1 MRIVWHRA
9 SLRRQTVAGLR
20 APRSGAK
27 RHCEAAKRSTAAAC
41 LLGGLRRSFAA
52 IAALMLAGLIAG
64 PATALA
70 QQARPASTR
79 VTFTKDVAPIF
90 QARCQSCHRPG
101 TVAPMSLLTYQDARP
116 WARAIKDRVVRRE
129 MPPWHYD
136 KTAGIQKLKGDISLT
151 DEQIATI
158 AAWVDAGAPMGD
170 PKDMPAALVFNDEA
184 WTIGKPDLV
193 ITAPTDT
200 IYAEGPDWWVNR
212 NVESAIVEDRYIKA
226 VETRV
231 SKEGRLVVHHA
242 IATLIQEESEP
253 QAGTA
258 GRTVLRGP
266 VVNIDEGTYLSEYAV
281 GKYGETFP
289 EGTGRVIRAGA
300 KVRFNMHYHAVGKQ
314 IPATTSVGFVF
325 YPKGYQP
332 KRFIMDLFPHENDTI
347 DIPPGQMTRTDVY
360 YSLPKAA
367 RLIGFQPHMHMRGK
381 AMCMEAIYLDG
392 NREMLSC
399 VDRFDFNWHV
409 MYQYQDDVAPLL
421 PKGTTIHLIA
431 IHDNTATSRRNP
443 DPTLWVGWG
452 QRSIDDMAAAHIN
465 TEFMEDADYE
475 RALAERKARQG
486 KAAGTQQQ
494 P

>member
-1 MRIVWHRA
+1 MIVNSVSREVDMRIVWQRA
-9 SLRRQTVAGLR
+9 SLRRGTVAGLGI
-20 APRSGAK
+20 P
-27 RHCEAAKRSTAAAC
+27 
-41 LLGGLRRSFAA
+41 
-52 IAALMLAGLIAG
+52 ALVVAVLIGG

-70 QQARPASTR
+70 QGKPASTR

-136 KTAGIQKLKGDISLT
+136 KTVGVQKLKGDISLT

-170 PKDMPAALVFNDEA
+170 PKDMPKPLVFNDDV
-184 WTIGKPDLV
+184 WTIGTPDLV
-193 ITAPTDT
+193 ITAPPDT
-200 IYAEGPDWWVNR
+200 VYAEGPDWWVNR
-212 NVESAIVEDRYIKA
+212 NVDSGLTEDRYIKA

-231 SKEGRLVVHHA
+231 SKEGRPVVHHA
-242 IATLIQEESEP
+242 IATLIQDENEP
-253 QAGTA
+253 RSRSGG
-258 GRTVLRGP
+258 GRTVLQGP
-266 VVNIDEGTYLSEYAV
+266 VVNIDEGSYLSEYAV
-281 GKYGETFP
+281 GKYGDIFP
-289 EGTGRVIRAGA
+289 DGAGRVIRGGA

-314 IPATTSVGFVF
+314 TSATTSVGFVF
-325 YPKGYQP
+325 YPRGEKP
-332 KRFIMDLFPHENDTI
+332 KRFITDVFPHENDTI

-360 YSLPKAA
+360 YPLPMAA

-381 AMCMEAIYLDG
+381 AMCMEAIYSDG

-409 MYQYQDDVAPLL
+409 MYTYQDDVTPLL

-465 TEFMEDADYE
+465 TEFMEDADFD
-475 RALAERKARQG
+475 RAVAEQKAQQAR
-486 KAAGTQQQ
+486 AATSQQQ

>member
-1 MRIVWHRA
+1 MNHESRLMEVTMRMVWQRA
-9 SLRRQTVAGLR
+9 SRRRGTVAR
-20 APRSGAK
+20 
-27 RHCEAAKRSTAAAC
+27 
-41 LLGGLRRSFAA
+41 LG
-52 IAALMLAGLIAG
+52 IASLVLAGSMGG
-64 PATALA
+64 PATAWA

-79 VTFTKDVAPIF
+79 VTFTKDVAPIL

-116 WARAIKDRVVRRE
+116 WARAIKERVVRRE

-136 KTAGIQKLKGDISLT
+136 KTVGIQKLKGDISLT

-170 PKDMPAALVFNDEA
+170 PKDMPRPLVFNDDV
-184 WTIGKPDLV
+184 WTIGTPDLV
-193 ITAPTDT
+193 ITAPSDAV
-200 IYAEGPDWWVNR
+200 YAEGPDWWVNR
-212 NVESAIVEDRYIKA
+212 NVDSGLTEDRYIKA

-231 SKEGRLVVHHA
+231 SKEGRPVVHHA
-242 IATLIQEESEP
+242 IATLLQEESEP
-253 QAGTA
+253 QSRRG
-258 GRTVLRGP
+258 GRTVLSGP
-266 VVNIDEGTYLSEYAV
+266 VINIDEGSYLSEYAV
-281 GKYGETFP
+281 GKYGDIFP
-289 EGTGRVIRAGA
+289 DGAGRVIRGGA

-314 IPATTSVGFVF
+314 TTATTSVGFVF
-325 YPKGYQP
+325 YPRGEKP
-332 KRFIMDLFPHENDTI
+332 KRFITDVFPHENDTI

-360 YSLPKAA
+360 YPLPKAA

-392 NREMLSC
+392 SREMLSC

-409 MYQYQDDVAPLL
+409 MYTYQDDATPLL

-431 IHDNTATSRRNP
+431 IHDNTTTSRRNP

-465 TEFMEDADYE
+465 TEFMEDADFE
-475 RALAERKARQG
+475 RAVAERKAQRG
-486 KAAGTQQQ
+486 KTIATQQQ